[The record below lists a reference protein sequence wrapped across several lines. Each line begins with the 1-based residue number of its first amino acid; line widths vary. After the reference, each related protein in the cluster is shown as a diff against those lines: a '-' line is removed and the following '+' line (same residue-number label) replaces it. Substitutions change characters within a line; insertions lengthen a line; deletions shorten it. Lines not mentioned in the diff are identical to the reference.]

1 MIVRNGELVRETRPR
16 MRGGEG
22 EVRVALLPQAGLAEH
37 LRLAGEIVI
46 PPGSSIGAHAHEGET
61 EWFLILEGKGE
72 VDDDGKRAE
81 VGPGDAVV
89 TGGGAT
95 HGIRS
100 LGPGDLRMAAFIVTV
115 A

>member
-1 MIVRNGELVRETRPR
+1 MIVRDGERFRETRTG

-22 EVRVALLPQAGLAEH
+22 ELKVALLPPAALAAH
-37 LRLAGEIVI
+37 ARLVGEIVI
-46 PPGSSIGAHAHEGET
+46 PPGSSIGRHAHEGET
-61 EWFLILEGKGE
+61 EWFLILEGKGV
-72 VDDDGKRAE
+72 VDDDGREAE

-89 TGGGAT
+89 TGGGAS

-100 LGPGDLRMAAFIVTV
+100 AGPGDLRLVAVIVTE